1 MRAVIAQTIGLT
13 LASALAG
20 ILLCAALWLVF
31 RLVRHPEWGPPLIIV
46 PVALAVA
53 GALPDSEFLHRT
65 LIFAAAAVG
74 PFYIAGLIWRAN
86 RRKDT
91 DRDAAPVAPPPGAA
105 IPSDHP
111 YHYPAIAACIRED
124 RRPSPGELKKV
135 TRRIWREVYADRD
148 PAAGFAARRSALRA
162 AKASLEGS

>member
-1 MRAVIAQTIGLT
+1 MRVVIAQTIGLT

-20 ILLCAALWLVF
+20 ILLCAALWLIF
-31 RLVRHPEWGPPLIIV
+31 RLVRHPEWGPPLIVV
-46 PVALAVA
+46 PVALAMA

-74 PFYIAGLIWRAN
+74 PFYIAGLIWRVN
-86 RRKDT
+86 RRT
-91 DRDAAPVAPPPGAA
+91 AAHRDDAPVAPSPRVVVAP
-105 IPSDHP
+105 DQP
-111 YHYPAIAACIRED
+111 YYPAIAACIRED

-162 AKASLEGS
+162 ARASLEGS